1 MKGQDKVDASVLD
14 ALQDTIRARL
24 AADPEDSYVA
34 RLNHKGLDAILK
46 KVGEEASE
54 VLLAAKNEDSVN
66 LVHELADLWFHCAVL
81 MAHAGIEPDQL
92 YSELARRAGT
102 SGLAEKAAR
111 GQSSNGA

>member
-1 MKGQDKVDASVLD
+1 MSKPELANAAVLD
-14 ALQDTIRARL
+14 LLQETIRERL
-24 AADPEDSYVA
+24 NADPEHSYVA
-34 RLNHKGLDAILK
+34 RLHSKGLDAVLK

-54 VLLAAKNEDSVN
+54 VLLAAKNEDSTN

-81 MAHAGIEPDQL
+81 MAHAGIEPEQL

>member
-1 MKGQDKVDASVLD
+1 MSKSEIADASVLD
-14 ALQDTIRARL
+14 VLQATIRERL
-24 AADPEDSYVA
+24 SADPEHSYVA
-34 RLNHKGLDAILK
+34 RLHRKGLDAVLK

-81 MAHAGIEPDQL
+81 MAHAGIEPEQL